1 MIFSPQA
8 RKLALTVHVA
18 SCVGWLGALV
28 AFSALS
34 VASLVSQDGHM
45 VQAADLGMGMTAW
58 YVILP
63 LGAAALVSG
72 LVQALGSAWGLLRH
86 YWVVA
91 KLLLT
96 VLAFAVLLLKL
107 PAIAYLG
114 SAVTE
119 GNIVS
124 ADLVGLRRSLLS
136 HAAGGLL
143 VLLAATTLAVYKPQG
158 HTAYAMPRWA
168 RTFAIALTALAI
180 VVVIMLAGG
189 GHGPGAHM
197 PR

>member
-1 MIFSPQA
+1 
-8 RKLALTVHVA
+8 
-18 SCVGWLGALV
+18 
-28 AFSALS
+28 
-34 VASLVSQDGHM
+34 
-45 VQAADLGMGMTAW
+45 
-58 YVILP
+58 
-63 LGAAALVSG
+63 
-72 LVQALGSAWGLLRH
+72 
-86 YWVVA
+86 VA

-107 PAIAYLG
+107 PAIAHLG

-119 GNIVS
+119 SNIVS

-143 VLLAATTLAVYKPQG
+143 VLLAATTLAVHKPQG
-158 HTAYAMPRWA
+158 RTAYAMPRWA
-168 RTFAIALTALAI
+168 RTLAIALAALAI

>member
-1 MIFSPQA
+1 
-8 RKLALTVHVA
+8 
-18 SCVGWLGALV
+18 
-28 AFSALS
+28 
-34 VASLVSQDGHM
+34 M
-45 VQAADLGMGMTAW
+45 VQAADLAMVLTAW

-96 VLAFAVLLLKL
+96 MLAFAVLLLKL
-107 PAIAYLG
+107 PAIASLG
-114 SAVTE
+114 SAMTE
-119 GNIVS
+119 NNIVS

-143 VLLAATTLAVYKPQG
+143 VLLAATTLAVHKPQG
-158 HTAYAMPRWA
+158 HTAYAMPLWA
-168 RTFAIALTALAI
+168 KTLAIALAALAI